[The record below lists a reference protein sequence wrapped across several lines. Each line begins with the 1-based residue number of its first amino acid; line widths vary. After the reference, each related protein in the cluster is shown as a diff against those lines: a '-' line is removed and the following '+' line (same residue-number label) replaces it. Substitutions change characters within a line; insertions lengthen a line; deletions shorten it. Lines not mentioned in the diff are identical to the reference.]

1 MPLFEYRGRTAQG
14 DLVNG
19 RVEGDSPDA
28 VANQLFNTGVT
39 PIDIKP
45 AAEKSESTSRTFAR
59 LFATGFPT
67 LDEIVLFTRQMYSLT
82 RSGVPIVRGL
92 QGLIDSTR
100 NERLREALEDVVD
113 MLESGRELS
122 TALHRHPRIF
132 NALYIS
138 IVRVGEETGRL
149 EESFKRLYQYLELEK
164 ETRKQVKS
172 ALRYPTIVIGAITIA
187 IFVVTTWVIP
197 KFAEIFLRFDI
208 ELPIY
213 TRIILGFS
221 NFMQAWWPVILVA
234 GLAAVVGFIF
244 WKRSPD
250 GEYRWDRA
258 KLKFPIVGQI
268 ILRSTL
274 ARFSRAFAMAYRSG
288 VPLIQAM
295 TLCSRA
301 VDNAFIAERIVDMRN
316 GVERGENVSR
326 TAAATGVFTPL
337 VLQMMTVGEET
348 GALDDMLDE
357 AADFYEREVE
367 YDVKNLATMIE
378 PIITIMI
385 GFMVL
390 VLALGVFLPMWD
402 LVQIAQR

>member
-1 MPLFEYRGRTAQG
+1 MPHFEYRGRTAQG
-14 DLVNG
+14 DLISG
-19 RVEGDSPDA
+19 QVEGDSLDS

-39 PIDIKP
+39 PIDIKEAP
-45 AAEKSESTSRTFAR
+45 QRQSAEHSLVK
-59 LFATGFPT
+59 LFATGYPS
-67 LDEIVLFTRQMYSLT
+67 LDELVLFTRQMYSLT
-82 RSGVPIVRGL
+82 RSGVPIIRGL
-92 QGLIDSTR
+92 QGLMESTR
-100 NERLREALEDVVD
+100 NERLREALEDIAD
-113 MLESGRELS
+113 TLEAGRELS
-122 TALHRHPRIF
+122 VGLARHPRIF

-149 EESFKRLYQYLELEK
+149 EESFQRLYQYLNLEK

-172 ALRYPTIVIGAITIA
+172 ALRYPTIVIAAITVA
-187 IFVVTTWVIP
+187 IFIVTTWVIP
-197 KFAEIFLRFDI
+197 KFAQIFSRFDI

-213 TRIILGFS
+213 TRIILGVA
-221 NFMQAWWPVILVA
+221 NFMQAWWPALLA
-234 GLAAVVGFIF
+234 SMLAAIVGFIF
-244 WKRSPD
+244 WKRTPE
-250 GEYRWDRA
+250 GRYRWDRA
-258 KLKFPIVGQI
+258 KLKFPVAGQI
-268 ILRSTL
+268 LVRATL

-316 GVERGENVSR
+316 GVERGESVSR

-337 VLQMMTVGEET
+337 VLQMMSVGEET

-367 YDVKNLATMIE
+367 YDVKNLASLIE
-378 PIITIMI
+378 PIITVMI
-385 GFMVL
+385 GVMVL
-390 VLALGVFLPMWD
+390 ILALGVFLPMWD

>member
-1 MPLFEYRGRTAQG
+1 MAVFEYRGRNAQG
-14 DLVNG
+14 DMVRG
-19 RVEGDSPDA
+19 RVEGESADS
-28 VANQLFNTGVT
+28 VAGQLFNTGVT
-39 PIDIKP
+39 PIEI
-45 AAEKSESTSRTFAR
+45 SETTERHGAGRSLGR
-59 LFATGFPT
+59 LLGSGYPS
-67 LDEIVLFTRQMYSLT
+67 LDELVLFTRQMYSLT
-82 RSGVPIVRGL
+82 RSGVPIIRGL
-92 QGLIDSTR
+92 VGLVDSTR
-100 NERLREALEDVVD
+100 NERLSEALNDVVEN
-113 MLESGRELS
+113 LEAGRELS
-122 TALHRHPRIF
+122 AALHRHPKIF
-132 NALYIS
+132 NALYVS

-149 EESFKRLYQYLELEK
+149 EESFLRLYKYLDLEK

-172 ALRYPTIVIGAITIA
+172 ALRYPAIVVSAILAA
-187 IFVVTTWVIP
+187 IFIVTTWVIP
-197 KFAEIFLRFDI
+197 KFAEIFSRFDI

-221 NFMQAWWPVILVA
+221 NFMTAWWPVVLVTA
-234 GLAAVVGFIF
+234 LAAVTGFIF
-244 WKRSPD
+244 WKRTPD
-250 GEYRWDRA
+250 GRYRWDRT
-258 KLKFPIVGQI
+258 KLKLPIVGDI
-268 ILRSTL
+268 IVRATL
-274 ARFSRAFAMAYRSG
+274 ARFCRSFGMGYRSG

-367 YDVKNLATMIE
+367 YDVKNLASLIE
-378 PIITIMI
+378 PLITIMI
-385 GFMVL
+385 GVMVL
-390 VLALGVFLPMWD
+390 ILALGVFLPMWD